1 MFDDVLCLS
10 HLRWGLVCQ
19 RPNHLRSQRAR
30 GRRVCSVDLV
40 RTADEPRACVAT
52 IEAVLAER
60 GTTAAV
66 AHGRARDAMLAQTSW
81 DHAWARMHALVH
93 DTLAR
98 RARARQPR
106 RGPPCSTT

>member
-40 RTADEPRACVAT
+40 RPAHEPRACGAT
-52 IEAVLAER
+52 IDAGRAER

-66 AHGRARDAMLAQTSW
+66 AQGRARDAMLAQTSW
-81 DHAWARMHALVH
+81 DHTWGRMHALIH
-93 DTLAR
+93 EALAR
-98 RARARQPR
+98 RARAH
-106 RGPPCSTT
+106 